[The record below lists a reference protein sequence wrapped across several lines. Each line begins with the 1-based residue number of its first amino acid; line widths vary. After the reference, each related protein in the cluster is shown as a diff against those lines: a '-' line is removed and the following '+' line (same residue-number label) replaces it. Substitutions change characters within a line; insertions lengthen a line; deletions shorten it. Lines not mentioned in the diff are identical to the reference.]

1 MLASA
6 ASAALLW
13 AGGIRSLLPYGTA
26 RKLMGLFGFEHDE
39 YRCARINAC
48 SCSTCEPILM
58 ATSSTSRSPFA
69 DEGPPEDDVAKAGPP
84 CAVGRKTKP
93 AGSPISSPP
102 LLWRRSIGNWS
113 AFATPWYLGGE
124 PPVVREEVAA
134 LLPAEFSRT
143 HRAVPPSIPTG

>member
-48 SCSTCEPILM
+48 SCSTCERILM

-93 AGSPISSPP
+93 AGSPMSSPP
-102 LLWRRSIGNWS
+102 LLWRRAIGNWS
-113 AFATPWYLGGE
+113 AFATSWYLGGE
-124 PPVVREEVAA
+124 PPVVREGGAPLRPPGVRRA
-134 LLPAEFSRT
+134 
-143 HRAVPPSIPTG
+143 HRARPPGLPHG